1 MVYRMRRP
9 RGAPSGGQKTEPADT
24 DADCTGLILSGGG
37 ARAAYQVG
45 VLKAVSDLLPPGSPT
60 PFQILCGTSAGAINA
75 AALASYA
82 HRFRAGVRGLEAVW
96 RDFRACDVYRT
107 GFGHLSLN
115 AGRWLGALFLGG
127 LGVRRPE
134 SLLDNSP
141 LEELIERTI
150 RFGRIRQAVDSGML
164 RALSVTASCYRQGES
179 VAFYQGAPELSPW
192 RRARR
197 SGQPAV
203 IDRRHLMASAAIPG
217 IFPPVKLGGRWYGDG
232 AVRQIAP
239 ISPAL
244 HLGARRV
251 LVIGVSASPTPG
263 GNGDDTAP
271 SLADVAGHVFN
282 SAFIDSLESDL
293 ERLERIN
300 NTLELLPLGQHGSEA
315 LALRPVE
322 AFVIRPSVSPAAL
335 ASRFGHE
342 LPASMRFFLRGTGAS
357 RDGGESVI
365 LSYLLFERGY
375 CRALMD
381 LGYHDALRREPQLRR
396 FLGLEEH
403 ARAYRVPH
411 PPADVC

>member
-9 RGAPSGGQKTEPADT
+9 AARPSGVQQTGPADT
-24 DADCTGLILSGGG
+24 DPDRTGLILSGGG

-45 VLKAVSDLLPPGSPT
+45 VLKAIADLLPPGSPT
-60 PFQILCGTSAGAINA
+60 PFRILCGTSAGAINA

-96 RDFRACDVYRT
+96 RDFRACHVYRT
-107 GFGHLSLN
+107 GFCHLSLN
-115 AGRWLGALFLGG
+115 AARWLGALFFGG
-127 LGVRRPE
+127 LGVRRPD

-141 LEELIERTI
+141 LEELIEQAI

-179 VAFYQGAPELSPW
+179 VAFYQGAPDLAPW

-197 SGQPAV
+197 GGQPAV
-203 IDRRHLMASAAIPG
+203 IDRRHLMASSAIPG
-217 IFPPVKLGGRWYGDG
+217 IFPPVRLGGRWYGDG

-251 LVIGVSASPTPG
+251 LVIGVSASPGPA
-263 GNGDDTAP
+263 GDSYDAAP

-300 NTLELLPLGQHGSEA
+300 STLQLLPSGQPGSDA

-322 AFVIRPSVSPAAL
+322 TLVIRPSVSPAAL
-335 ASRFGHE
+335 AGRYGHE

-357 RDGGESVI
+357 RGGESVI

-375 CRALMD
+375 CRALLD
-381 LGYHDALRREPQLRR
+381 LGYHDAMRREPQLRR
-396 FLGLEEH
+396 FLGLEEQ